1 LKSKNKLKNYNN
13 KLNCNKQN
21 MFLNKFIGNKLS
33 NLNIYLKINNM
44 HFDLTHWA
52 RIEYFQNYK

>member
-1 LKSKNKLKNYNN
+1 
-13 KLNCNKQN
+13 